1 MDDLLATGYPLTKL
15 LDLKNGVIDPL
26 VGFFC
31 PPFLFLYLGLDSL

>member
-26 VGFFC
+26 SLVAGSVLPFCFFI
-31 PPFLFLYLGLDSL
+31 